1 MTATDQWPLLVFQW
15 EYFSWL
21 QMLWKLET
29 NLLKLIDFYI
39 FYPETWEKTKIGYR
53 RWEEDASLRSPTFSL
68 DFVRWVRWGGWC
80 SQNKA
85 PRVEIRGGF
94 HVFFTIW
101 TLAIEEVCPTSKKG
115 NLLTEGLVLQVQEAV
130 MKFLSH
136 CSGPL
141 NCSSFHF
148 SMLDNSGASIHF
160 WK

>member
-1 MTATDQWPLLVFQW
+1 MLSEQGPYSGDQRR
-15 EYFSWL
+15 FS
-21 QMLWKLET
+21 
-29 NLLKLIDFYI
+29 
-39 FYPETWEKTKIGYR
+39 
-53 RWEEDASLRSPTFSL
+53 
-68 DFVRWVRWGGWC
+68 C
-80 SQNKA
+80 
-85 PRVEIRGGF
+85 
-94 HVFFTIW
+94 FFFAIW

-160 WK
+160 